1 MGRWLW
7 VEEKRIKL
15 RYVKVLN
22 FVRWTMLAGRE
33 GRGEECGEV
42 GGGDR
47 ILKEESSLSTRKME
61 KEVGGKV
68 EEVDLIS

>member
-33 GRGEECGEV
+33 GLGEECGEV

-68 EEVDLIS
+68 EEVDLVS

>member
-1 MGRWLW
+1 
-7 VEEKRIKL
+7 
-15 RYVKVLN
+15 
-22 FVRWTMLAGRE
+22 MLAGRE

-68 EEVDLIS
+68 EEVDLVS